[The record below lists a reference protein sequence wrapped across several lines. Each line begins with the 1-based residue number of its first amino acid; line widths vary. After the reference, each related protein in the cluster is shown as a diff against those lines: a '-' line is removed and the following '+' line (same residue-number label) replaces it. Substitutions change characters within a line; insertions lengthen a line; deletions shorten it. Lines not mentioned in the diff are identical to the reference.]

1 MSLGLSHHRVEIHS
15 YDPDWPR
22 LYAEEAKRL
31 HSALGD
37 WILDIRHIGSTAIP
51 GMPSKPIIDIA
62 IGIRDFD
69 EGFDMVPLMTEL
81 GYHFRGEVGVP
92 RRHFYMLGKP
102 RTHHVHV
109 YEITSHDWQQRIAFR
124 DALRSDP
131 LKAKEYGELK
141 QLLAEQFPTDIA
153 SYSLGKKDFIERI
166 TSITT

>member
-1 MSLGLSHHRVEIHS
+1 MPLGLSQHKVEVHP
-15 YDPDWPR
+15 YDTEWLVLYNQESNR
-22 LYAEEAKRL
+22 LC
-31 HSALGD
+31 SSLGD
-37 WILDIRHIGSTAIP
+37 WVLGIEHIGSTAVL
-51 GMPSKPIIDIA
+51 GLASKPIIDMA

-124 DALRSDP
+124 DALRSSP
-131 LKAKEYGELK
+131 TKAREYAELK
-141 QLLAEQFPTDIA
+141 QKLADQFPRDIA
-153 SYSLGKKDFIERI
+153 SYSNGKKEFIERI